1 MLYTYLLKM
10 INETKKEIFRNG
22 IVRRVIMKAKLNME
36 NLIETCAFAL

>member
-22 IVRRVIMKAKLNME
+22 IVRLDDESKTEYGKPDRNE
-36 NLIETCAFAL
+36 F